1 MSGSGHGGARP
12 GPGGGTPDP
21 RLDPGVEVEA
31 GDVGQAEP
39 EAATGAP
46 APGGGRPPRMLKGLL
61 SFSSMTMVSRV
72 LGLVRDQAIST
83 TFGAN
88 AVTDAFWVAFRIPN
102 FLRRLFA
109 EGSFATAFVPVFT
122 EVKETRPHADLRE
135 LMSRVAGTLG
145 GVLLVLTAL
154 GMLFAPQ
161 VAWLFSDGQ
170 ATDPGKHALLVQLL
184 RLTFPFL
191 LFVSLTA
198 LAGGAL
204 NSFQKFAMPAL
215 TPVILNL
222 CMIAGAL
229 WLAPRL
235 QVPILALGWA
245 VLAAGLLQLLFQLP
259 ALRGIDLLT
268 LPRWGWRHPDVR
280 KVLTLMVPTLFGS
293 SVAQINLMLDT
304 VIAAR
309 LADGSQSWLSLADRF
324 LELPLGVFGVAL
336 GTVILPALAR
346 HHVRTDGAAFS
357 AALDWGLRTTLL
369 IAVPAMLGLLLL
381 AEPLVATLFQYRQ
394 FTAFDTRMTALS
406 VYGLSLGLPA
416 FALLKVVL
424 PAFYSRQ
431 DTRTPVR
438 AGIIALVANMA
449 FNFAILALLYRWMV
463 PEALKAQGVMAALG
477 QYPGLHLALGIA
489 SALSSYL
496 NLGLLWLWLGRTG
509 VYTRGPGWGGFALRL
524 VLACAAMT
532 VLLGAALHWLPDF
545 TGMPKWD
552 RIGWLLALVGGGGAT
567 YAVVLVAL
575 GFRPRDLRH

>member
-1 MSGSGHGGARP
+1 
-12 GPGGGTPDP
+12 
-21 RLDPGVEVEA
+21 
-31 GDVGQAEP
+31 
-39 EAATGAP
+39 
-46 APGGGRPPRMLKGLL
+46 MLRGLL

-72 LGLVRDQAIST
+72 LGLVRDQAISI

-88 AVTDAFWVAFRIPN
+88 ATTDAFWVAFRVPN

-135 LMSRVAGTLG
+135 LMARVSGTLG

-154 GMLFAPQ
+154 GLIFTPQ
-161 VAWLFSDGQ
+161 IAWLFAD
-170 ATDPGKHALLVQLL
+170 ADAADPVKYGLLVDLL

-204 NSFQKFAMPAL
+204 NSFQRFAMPAL

-235 QVPILALGWA
+235 EVPILALGWA
-245 VLAAGLLQLLFQLP
+245 VLAAGVLQLLFQLP
-259 ALRGIDLLT
+259 SLKGIDLLT
-268 LPRWGWRHPDVR
+268 LPRWGWNHPDVR
-280 KVLTLMVPTLFGS
+280 RVLTLMVPTLFGS

-309 LADGSQSWLSLADRF
+309 LSDGSQSWLSLADRF

-346 HHVRTDGAAFS
+346 HHVKTDGEGFS
-357 AALDWGLRTTLL
+357 NALDWGLRMTLL

-381 AEPLVATLFQYRQ
+381 AQPLIATLFQYRE
-394 FTAFDTRMTALS
+394 FTDFDTRMTALS
-406 VYGLSLGLPA
+406 VYGLSFGLPA

-438 AGIIALVANMA
+438 AGLVALVANMV
-449 FNFAILALLYRWMV
+449 FNFALLAVLYQVMV
-463 PEALKAQGVMAALG
+463 PEALKAQGVMAALAA
-477 QYPGLHLALGIA
+477 QPGLHLALGIA

-496 NLGLLWLWLGRTG
+496 NLGLLWYWLGKTG
-509 VYTRGPGWGGFALRL
+509 VYQRRPGWGGYVLRL

-532 VLLGAALHWLPDF
+532 AVLLALLHWLPGF
-545 TGMPKWD
+545 TGLDKWQ
-552 RIGWLLALVGGGGAT
+552 RIGCLALLVGGGGLT
-567 YAVVLVAL
+567 YLLAMVAM
-575 GFRPRDLRH
+575 GFRPRDLRGQ

>member
-1 MSGSGHGGARP
+1 V
-12 GPGGGTPDP
+12 D
-21 RLDPGVEVEA
+21 
-31 GDVGQAEP
+31 
-39 EAATGAP
+39 
-46 APGGGRPPRMLKGLL
+46 
-61 SFSSMTMVSRV
+61 
-72 LGLVRDQAIST
+72 
-83 TFGAN
+83 
-88 AVTDAFWVAFRIPN
+88 
-102 FLRRLFA
+102 
-109 EGSFATAFVPVFT
+109 
-122 EVKETRPHADLRE
+122 
-135 LMSRVAGTLG
+135 
-145 GVLLVLTAL
+145 
-154 GMLFAPQ
+154 
-161 VAWLFSDGQ
+161 
-170 ATDPGKHALLVQLL
+170 LL

-245 VLAAGLLQLLFQLP
+245 VLVAGVLQLLFQLP
-259 ALRGIDLLT
+259 SLKGINLLT
-268 LPRWGWRHPDVR
+268 LPRWGWSHPDVR

-304 VIAAR
+304 VIAAK
-309 LADGSQSWLSLADRF
+309 LAAGSQSWLSLADRF

-346 HHVRTDGAAFS
+346 HHVKTDREGFS
-357 AALDWGLRTTLL
+357 NALDWGLRTTLL

-381 AEPLVATLFQYRQ
+381 AEPLIATLFQYRQ

-406 VYGLSLGLPA
+406 VYGLSFGLPA

-438 AGIIALVANMA
+438 AGIVALVANMV
-449 FNFAILALLYRWMV
+449 FNFILLALLYHLMV
-463 PEALKAQGVMAALG
+463 PEALKAQGVWAALG
-477 QYPGLHLALGIA
+477 QHPGLHLALGIA

-496 NLGLLWLWLGRTG
+496 NLGLLWYWLGKTG
-509 VYTRGPGWGGFALRL
+509 VYQRKPGWGGYIARL
-524 VLACAAMT
+524 LLSCAAMVA
-532 VLLGAALHWLPDF
+532 VLIALQQWLPAF
-545 TGMPKWD
+545 GGMDKWH
-552 RIGWLLALVGGGGAT
+552 RIGGLAMLVGGGGLT
-567 YAVVLVAL
+567 YLLALVAM
-575 GFRPRDLRH
+575 GFRPRHLREH

>member
-1 MSGSGHGGARP
+1 
-12 GPGGGTPDP
+12 
-21 RLDPGVEVEA
+21 
-31 GDVGQAEP
+31 
-39 EAATGAP
+39 
-46 APGGGRPPRMLKGLL
+46 MLRGLL
-61 SFSSMTMVSRV
+61 SFSSMTMISRV
-72 LGLVRDQAIST
+72 LGLVRDQAISI

-88 AVTDAFWVAFRIPN
+88 ATTDAFWVAFRVPN

-135 LMSRVAGTLG
+135 LMARVSGTLG

-154 GMLFAPQ
+154 GLIFTPQ
-161 VAWLFSDGQ
+161 IAWLFAD
-170 ATDPGKHALLVQLL
+170 ADAADPVKYGLLVDLL

-204 NSFQKFAMPAL
+204 NSFQRFAMPAL

-235 QVPILALGWA
+235 EVPILALGWA
-245 VLAAGLLQLLFQLP
+245 VLAAGVLQLLFQLP
-259 ALRGIDLLT
+259 SLKGIDLLT
-268 LPRWGWRHPDVR
+268 LPRWGWNHPDVR
-280 KVLTLMVPTLFGS
+280 RVLTLMVPTLFGS

-309 LADGSQSWLSLADRF
+309 LSDGSQSWLSLADRF

-346 HHVRTDGAAFS
+346 HHVKTDGEGFS
-357 AALDWGLRTTLL
+357 NALDWGLRMTLL

-381 AEPLVATLFQYRQ
+381 AQPLIATLFQYRE
-394 FTAFDTRMTALS
+394 FTDFDTRMTALS
-406 VYGLSLGLPA
+406 VYGLSFGLPA

-431 DTRTPVR
+431 DTKTPVR
-438 AGIIALVANMA
+438 AGVAALVANMV
-449 FNFAILALLYRWMV
+449 FNFILLAVLYQVMV
-463 PEALKAQGVMAALG
+463 PEALKAQGVMAALAA
-477 QYPGLHLALGIA
+477 QPGLHLALGIA

-496 NLGLLWLWLGRTG
+496 NLALLWYWLGRTG
-509 VYTRGPGWGGFALRL
+509 VYRRRPGWGGYVLRL
-524 VLACAAMT
+524 VLACMAMSA
-532 VLLGAALHWLPDF
+532 VLLALLHWLPGF
-545 TGMPKWD
+545 GGMDKWQ
-552 RIGWLLALVGGGGAT
+552 RIGGLALLVGGGGLT
-567 YAVVLVAL
+567 YLLAMLAM
-575 GFRPRDLRH
+575 GFRPRDLRGQ

>member
-1 MSGSGHGGARP
+1 
-12 GPGGGTPDP
+12 
-21 RLDPGVEVEA
+21 
-31 GDVGQAEP
+31 
-39 EAATGAP
+39 
-46 APGGGRPPRMLKGLL
+46 MLRGLL

-72 LGLVRDQAIST
+72 LGLVRDQAISI

-88 AVTDAFWVAFRIPN
+88 ATTDAFWVAFRVPN

-135 LMSRVAGTLG
+135 LMARVSGTLG

-154 GMLFAPQ
+154 GLIFTPQ
-161 VAWLFSDGQ
+161 IAWLFAD
-170 ATDPGKHALLVQLL
+170 ADTADPAKYGLLVDLL

-204 NSFQKFAMPAL
+204 NSFQRFAMPAL

-235 QVPILALGWA
+235 EVPILALGWA
-245 VLAAGLLQLLFQLP
+245 VLAAGVLQLLFQLP
-259 ALRGIDLLT
+259 SLKGIDLLT
-268 LPRWGWRHPDVR
+268 LPRWGWSHPDVR
-280 KVLTLMVPTLFGS
+280 RVLTLMVPTLFGS

-309 LADGSQSWLSLADRF
+309 LSDGSQSWLSLADRF

-346 HHVRTDGAAFS
+346 HHVKTDGEGFS
-357 AALDWGLRTTLL
+357 NALDWGLRMTLL

-381 AEPLVATLFQYRQ
+381 AQPLIATLFQYRE
-394 FTAFDTRMTALS
+394 FTSFDTRMTALS
-406 VYGLSLGLPA
+406 VYGLSFGLPA

-431 DTRTPVR
+431 DTKTPVR
-438 AGIIALVANMA
+438 AGLVALVANIV
-449 FNFAILALLYRWMV
+449 FNFALLAVLYQVMV
-463 PEALKAQGVMAALG
+463 PEALKAEGVMAALSR
-477 QYPGLHLALGIA
+477 QPGLHLALGIA

-496 NLGLLWLWLGRTG
+496 NLGLLWYWLGKTG
-509 VYTRGPGWGGFALRL
+509 VYRRRPGWGGYVLRL
-524 VLACAAMT
+524 VVACVAMSA
-532 VLLGAALHWLPDF
+532 VLLALLHWLPGF
-545 TGMPKWD
+545 TGLDKWQ
-552 RIGWLLALVGGGGAT
+552 RIGCLTLLVGGGGLT
-567 YAVVLVAL
+567 YLLAMVAM
-575 GFRPRDLRH
+575 GFRPRDLRGQ

>member
-1 MSGSGHGGARP
+1 
-12 GPGGGTPDP
+12 
-21 RLDPGVEVEA
+21 
-31 GDVGQAEP
+31 
-39 EAATGAP
+39 
-46 APGGGRPPRMLKGLL
+46 MLRGLL
-61 SFSSMTMVSRV
+61 SFSSMTMISRV
-72 LGLVRDQAIST
+72 LGLVRDQAISI

-88 AVTDAFWVAFRIPN
+88 ATTDAFWVAFRVPN

-135 LMSRVAGTLG
+135 LMARVSGTLG

-154 GMLFAPQ
+154 GLIFTPQ
-161 VAWLFSDGQ
+161 IAWLFAD
-170 ATDPGKHALLVQLL
+170 ADAADPVKYGLLVDLL

-222 CMIAGAL
+222 CMITGAL

-235 QVPILALGWA
+235 EVPILALGWA
-245 VLAAGLLQLLFQLP
+245 VLAAGVLQLLFQLP
-259 ALRGIDLLT
+259 SLKGIDLLT
-268 LPRWGWRHPDVR
+268 LPRWGWNHPDVR

-309 LADGSQSWLSLADRF
+309 LSDGSQSWLSLADRF

-346 HHVRTDGAAFS
+346 HHVKTDGEGFS
-357 AALDWGLRTTLL
+357 NALDWGLRMTLL

-381 AEPLVATLFQYRQ
+381 AQPLIATLFQYRE
-394 FTAFDTRMTALS
+394 FTDFDTRMTALS
-406 VYGLSLGLPA
+406 VYGLSFGLPA

-431 DTRTPVR
+431 DTKTPVR
-438 AGIIALVANMA
+438 AGVAALVANMV
-449 FNFAILALLYRWMV
+449 FNFILLAVLYQAMV
-463 PEALKAQGVMAALG
+463 PEALKAQGVMAALAA
-477 QYPGLHLALGIA
+477 QPGLHLALGIA

-496 NLGLLWLWLGRTG
+496 NLALLWYWLGRTG
-509 VYTRGPGWGGFALRL
+509 VYRRRPGWGGYVLRL
-524 VLACAAMT
+524 VLACMAMSA
-532 VLLGAALHWLPDF
+532 VLLALLHWLPGF
-545 TGMPKWD
+545 GGMDKWQ
-552 RIGWLLALVGGGGAT
+552 RIGGLALLVGGGGLT
-567 YAVVLVAL
+567 YLLAMLAM
-575 GFRPRDLRH
+575 GFRPRDLRGQ